1 MRQLFFNLLSN
12 AVKFRKKDQQL
23 NISITAEKLEAVEM
37 QSGKDEFLTDYYA
50 IKVSDNGIGFESS
63 YAEDIFVLFKR
74 LHSYHEYNGSGV
86 GLSICK
92 KISEQ
97 HNGNLR
103 AFGRLNEGADFILT
117 IPQMQ
122 NIPGN

>member
-1 MRQLFFNLLSN
+1 MNNS
-12 AVKFRKKDQQL
+12 
-23 NISITAEKLEAVEM
+23 
-37 QSGKDEFLTDYYA
+37 DYYK
-50 IKVSDNGIGFESS
+50 ITVSDNGIGFDPT

-97 HNGNLR
+97 HNGTLK
-103 AFGRLNEGADFILT
+103 AFGRPNEGADFILT

-122 NIPGN
+122 HSLQ